1 MEVTMTS
8 PPDTPAA
15 SGQKVR
21 TSLSHPLR
29 IDVLQPHWSS
39 GLIGMTICPG
49 KKGESV
55 FGAAWDRDLV
65 TDLGE
70 ISAWGADCVVTLM
83 EDFEF
88 SMLGIPDFSAVMAA
102 QPFDWLHLEIRD
114 ADVPDRRFETAWPA
128 AREAVLA
135 VLERGGK
142 VLVHCRGGLGRTGLV
157 VARLLV
163 EQGMAAEEAIR
174 LTREARHGAIET
186 RAQERHVLAIAPLS
200 GSTYESDDG
209 SVPEAVLDQLR
220 KAVPQDQLSNVS
232 SSLVPEASPPKESK
246 GD

>member
-1 MEVTMTS
+1 MTFPS
-8 PPDTPAA
+8 DTPAA

-29 IDVLQPHWSS
+29 IDVLQPTWSP

-55 FGAAWDRDLV
+55 YGAAWDRDLV
-65 TDLGE
+65 TDLE
-70 ISAWGADCVVTLM
+70 AITSWGADCVVSLM

-88 SMLGIPDFSAVMAA
+88 AMLGIPDFAAIMAA

-114 ADVPDRRFETAWPA
+114 ADVPDHRFETAWPT
-128 AREAVLA
+128 ARARVLA
-135 VLERGGK
+135 ILERGGR

-163 EQGMAAEEAIR
+163 KQGMAAEEAIR
-174 LTREARHGAIET
+174 LTRAVRQGTIET
-186 RAQERHVLAIAPLS
+186 IAQEQHVLAL
-200 GSTYESDDG
+200 GF
-209 SVPEAVLDQLR
+209 
-220 KAVPQDQLSNVS
+220 SN
-232 SSLVPEASPPKESK
+232 ASQ